1 MSSPNVLSGEQ
12 NKKVFVSIAGNI
24 GSGKSSLTKLLSTR
38 LGWVPFFESV
48 DDNPYLS
55 NFYSDMKRWS
65 FHLQIYFLSNRFK
78 NHKKIIEMRKSV
90 VQDRSIYED
99 VEIFARNLYEMGN
112 MDKRDY
118 ENYRELFSIMVDYL
132 RPPDLLIY
140 LRANIDTLL
149 KQIKLRGR
157 NYEQSISRDYLERL
171 NASYEDWIK
180 RYGIGKLLVIESDG
194 IDFVNNSSHLN
205 DIVNKVEEAIGNQ
218 PLAVS

>member
-1 MSSPNVLSGEQ
+1 M
-12 NKKVFVSIAGNI
+12 
-24 GSGKSSLTKLLSTR
+24 
-38 LGWVPFFESV
+38 
-48 DDNPYLS
+48 
-55 NFYSDMKRWS
+55 
-65 FHLQIYFLSNRFK
+65 
-78 NHKKIIEMRKSV
+78 KIIENYSASW
-90 VQDRSIYED
+90 SI
-99 VEIFARNLYEMGN
+99 ISGRQ
-112 MDKRDY
+112 
-118 ENYRELFSIMVDYL
+118 I
-132 RPPDLLIY
+132 LIY